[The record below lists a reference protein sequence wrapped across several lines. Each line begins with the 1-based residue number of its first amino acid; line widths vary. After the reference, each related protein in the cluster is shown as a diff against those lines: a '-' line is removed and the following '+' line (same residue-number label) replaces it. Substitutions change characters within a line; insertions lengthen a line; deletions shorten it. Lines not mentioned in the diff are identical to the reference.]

1 MSENDSETN
10 NQSINSDLDD
20 TEKIQTNNDPK
31 IIDQSQDLNQ
41 YPKWINNKGE
51 EVKQVF
57 GFNENAELVNARV
70 AMIGFLMLI
79 LTELAFGGEPATLKI
94 FGISQKSNL
103 YIIFIPLTH
112 LLFKSYEIKIINWC
126 LICICLGDYLG
137 NNWFTY

>member
-1 MSENDSETN
+1 MSENNSKVN
-10 NQSINSDLDD
+10 KRSINSDIDD
-20 TEKIQTNNDPK
+20 TEKIEPKNDPK
-31 IIDQSQDLNQ
+31 LIDQSKNLNS

-94 FGISQKSNL
+94 FGIS
-103 YIIFIPLTH
+103 
-112 LLFKSYEIKIINWC
+112 
-126 LICICLGDYLG
+126 
-137 NNWFTY
+137 

>member
-1 MSENDSETN
+1 MPENDSKDN
-10 NQSINSDLDD
+10 NQNINSDLDS
-20 TEKIQTNNDPK
+20 TEKIKPK
-31 IIDQSQDLNQ
+31 DEPKLIDQSQNLNS

-94 FGISQKSNL
+94 FGIS
-103 YIIFIPLTH
+103 
-112 LLFKSYEIKIINWC
+112 
-126 LICICLGDYLG
+126 
-137 NNWFTY
+137 

>member
-1 MSENDSETN
+1 MTDNDSEVN
-10 NQSINSDLDD
+10 NQSINSEIDG
-20 TEKIQTNNDPK
+20 IQRIEPK
-31 IIDQSQDLNQ
+31 NEPELIDQRQSLSS

-94 FGISQKSNL
+94 FGIS
-103 YIIFIPLTH
+103 
-112 LLFKSYEIKIINWC
+112 
-126 LICICLGDYLG
+126 
-137 NNWFTY
+137 